1 MSGNSFG
8 TLFRLT
14 TFGESHGVAIGGVI
28 EGCPAGMNFDISAIQ
43 RDLDRR
49 RPGQSA
55 LTTPRNESDTIE
67 ILSGVFEGKTLG
79 TPIGFIIRNK
89 DHQSTDYDV
98 LKDVFRPG
106 HADQFWQEKYGIRD
120 HRGGGRS
127 SARETAARVVG
138 GAVAKQLL
146 SAHGIEIQAYV
157 SSVKDIALKKKYN
170 ELDLSQTET
179 SMVRCPDEETAQLMI
194 ALIERARSEGD
205 SVGGTITCVARHVP
219 VGWGAPVFDKLQA
232 RLAQGVLSINATKGF
247 EMEDGFESTHRF
259 GSENNPLP
267 TGITGGLS
275 TGNDIVFRVAFKPVS
290 TISKAQ
296 NTINSAGEEVVLQA
310 KGRHD
315 PCVLPRAV
323 SIVEAM
329 TALVLADAMLL
340 ARADRLHG

>member
-55 LTTPRNESDTIE
+55 LTTPRNELDTIE

-219 VGWGAPVFDKLQA
+219 AGWGAPVFDKLHA
-232 RLAQGVLSINATKGF
+232 RLAHGVLSLNATKGF
-247 EMEDGFESTHRF
+247 EMEDGFESTHWF

-275 TGNDIVFRVAFKPVS
+275 TGKDIVFRVAFKPVS